1 MPIAR
6 LLTLFVALSAVL
18 LAPARAQLDFGFG
31 GKDQQATAPGEEV
44 AVSASLSTSR
54 AAPNDQVVLAVVL
67 DIAPGWHTW
76 PNKPVLPESLRG
88 FPAIPTQI
96 ELVDLPEG
104 LKVGPIQWPDT
115 VPEVVSFAGGVEI
128 EFYKGTAV
136 AYVPLLID
144 DGAELGTRTI
154 TAKVSYQACDDQ
166 VCLMPTDSTVTAT
179 LEVVTLEQRGD
190 LGAAGE
196 RFAEFNPAVF
206 ADSGAWGREI
216 GGEENSG
223 DALAAVSAPRSFFGI
238 TLPSADSAGGIAVIV
253 LLAALGGFIL
263 NLTPCVLP
271 VIPIKVMTISQHG
284 GSPGKSFLLGLS
296 MAAGVV
302 AFWVG
307 IGVLAITATSFAD
320 PSRIFGIW
328 WVTLGIG
335 AIIAVMGVG
344 IMGAFSIN
352 LPKAAYMVN
361 PKADSVWGSFVFG
374 LMTGVLGLPC
384 FGFVAGAL
392 LASVA
397 TQPASVSL
405 AIFAGIGAGM
415 AAPYLVL
422 SANPKWLSK
431 VPRTGPASELVKQVM
446 GFLMLAAAAYFV
458 GAGLIAL
465 VSDHPYLA
473 KQLHWWAIALF
484 AGIAGVWLLVRTA
497 QITKKPGRRVVFG
510 AIGLA
515 LGGLATLWAWNETAT
530 AREKYGDTAWV
541 AFSQDDLDRA
551 LARGDVVVLDFT
563 AEWCLNCKALKAAVL
578 DVEPVK
584 SKVREAG
591 VVTMTVDLTST
602 SAPGWEKLRE
612 LGQTG
617 IPTLAIYGP
626 GLPDESPIISNAY
639 TSSQVLEWLERAR
652 GSGNAVATK

>member
-1 MPIAR
+1 MRSPR
-6 LLTLFVALSAVL
+6 LFVLVVALLAL
-18 LAPARAQLDFGFG
+18 LPAAPARAQLDFGFSKG
-31 GKDQQATAPGEEV
+31 SQPEMVVEV
-44 AVSASLSTSR
+44 AIDAALSAAK
-54 AAPNDQVVLAVVL
+54 AAPNDQVVLAVTL

-76 PNKPVLPESLRG
+76 PNKPVLPDSLKG
-88 FPAIPTQI
+88 FPAIPTTI
-96 ELVDLPEG
+96 TLESLPEG
-104 LKVGPIQWPDT
+104 LKAGPIQWPAT
-115 VPEVVSFAGGVEI
+115 HPERVSFGGGVEI
-128 EFYKGTAV
+128 QFYTGEAI
-136 AYVPLLID
+136 AYVPLIVEG
-144 DGAELGTRTI
+144 GATPGVRTI
-154 TAKVSYQACDDQ
+154 TAKVSYQACDDE
-166 VCLMPTDSTVTAT
+166 VCLMPAAETVEAT
-179 LEVVTLEQRGD
+179 LEVVPLDQRPAQASAGPKF
-190 LGAAGE
+190 AA
-196 RFAEFNPAVF
+196 FNPAVF
-206 ADSGAWGREI
+206 ADPGAWGRTPED
-216 GGEENSG
+216 
-223 DALAAVSAPRSFFGI
+223 DAPAATLAPATPRNFFGV
-238 TLPSADSAGGIAVIV
+238 TLPRADSAGGIAAIV
-253 LLAALGGFIL
+253 LLAAVGGLIL

-284 GSPGKSFLLGLS
+284 GTPGRSFTLGLW
-296 MAAGVV
+296 MALGVV

-307 IGVLAITATSFAD
+307 IGLLAVTATSFAD
-320 PSRIFGIW
+320 PSRIFGVW

-344 IMGAFSIN
+344 IMGAFTIN
-352 LPKAAYMVN
+352 LPKGVYMVN
-361 PKADSVWGSFVFG
+361 PRADSAWGSFVFG
-374 LMTGVLGLPC
+374 VMTGVLGLPC

-446 GFLMLAAAAYFV
+446 GFLMLAAACYFV

-465 VSDHPYLA
+465 VNDRPYLA
-473 KQLHWWAIALF
+473 KQLHWWGIALF
-484 AGIAGVWLLVRTA
+484 AGLAGLWLIVRTF
-497 QITKKPGRRVVFG
+497 QITKKPARRAVFG
-510 AIGLA
+510 VVGLA
-515 LGGLATLWAWNETAT
+515 LGGLATLWALNETAT
-530 AREKYGDTAWV
+530 AREKYSDTAWV
-541 AFSQDDLDRA
+541 AFEQGDLDAA

-584 SKVREAG
+584 SAVRTQG

-602 SAPGWEKLRE
+602 SAPGWAKLKS

-626 GLPDESPIISNAY
+626 GLPADRPIIANAY
-639 TSSQVLEWLERAR
+639 TSAQVLEWLEAAR
-652 GSGNAVATK
+652 GGEAVAAR

>member
-1 MPIAR
+1 MRTAR
-6 LLTLFVALSAVL
+6 FLSLTLAVL
-18 LAPARAQLDFGFG
+18 FASLLGARPALAQFDDFGLPGKGQVAAPAD
-31 GKDQQATAPGEEV
+31 EV
-44 AVSASLSTSR
+44 VISASLSTPK

-67 DIAPGWHTW
+67 DIAAGWHTW
-76 PNKPVLPESLRG
+76 PNKPVLPPELKG
-88 FPAIPTQI
+88 FPAIATTI
-96 ELVDLPEG
+96 KLTDLPEG
-104 LKVGPIQWPDT
+104 LTVGPIQWPET
-115 VPEVVSFAGGVEI
+115 KPEKVSFAGGVEI
-128 EFYKGTAV
+128 QFYKGQAI
-136 AYVPLLID
+136 AYVPLLVS
-144 DGAELGTRTI
+144 DGAAPGVRTI
-154 TAKVSYQACDDQ
+154 TAKIDYQACDDQ
-166 VCLMPTDSTVTAT
+166 VCLMPASETVT
-179 LEVVTLEQRGD
+179 VTLEIVPLDQRGTIASP
-190 LGAAGE
+190 GPKFSG
-196 RFAEFNPAVF
+196 FNPAVF
-206 ADSGAWGREI
+206 ADAQAWGREPV
-216 GGEENSG
+216 ETTSATT
-223 DALAAVSAPRSFFGI
+223 DATATARSFFGI
-238 TLPSADSAGGIAVIV
+238 TLPTADSAGGIAAIV
-253 LLAALGGFIL
+253 ALAALGGLIL

-284 GSPGKSFLLGLS
+284 GTPGKSFLLGLW
-296 MAAGVV
+296 MAIGVI

-307 IGVLAITATSFAD
+307 IGLLAITATSFAD

-344 IMGAFSIN
+344 IMGAFTIN
-352 LPKAAYMVN
+352 LPQSVYMVN
-361 PKADSVWGSFVFG
+361 PKADSAWGSFVFG

-405 AIFAGIGAGM
+405 AIFAGIGVGM
-415 AAPYLVL
+415 AAPYLIL

-473 KQLHWWAIALF
+473 KQLHWWAIAFFASL
-484 AGIAGVWLLVRTA
+484 AGIWLLVRTV

-510 AIGLA
+510 VIGLA
-515 LGGLATLWAWNETAT
+515 LGGLATLWALDSTAT
-530 AREKYGDTAWV
+530 AKEKYNDTSWV
-541 AFSQDDLDRA
+541 EFSQSELDSA
-551 LARGDVVVLDFT
+551 LAEGKVVVLDFT

-584 SKVREAG
+584 SAVREEG

-602 SAPGWEKLRE
+602 SAPGWEKLRA

-626 GLPDESPIISNAY
+626 GLPADTPIISNAY
-639 TSSQVLEWLERAR
+639 TSPQVLGWLEQAR
-652 GSGNAVATK
+652 GDAVAAR

>member
-1 MPIAR
+1 MRTAR
-6 LLTLFVALSAVL
+6 VVSLLAVL
-18 LAPARAQLDFGFG
+18 LALLAAPLARAQLDFGMNAKPGFG
-31 GKDQQATAPGEEV
+31 EREEKV
-44 AVSASLSTSR
+44 LVSSALSTGK
-54 AAPNDQVVLAVVL
+54 AAPNDQVVLAVTL
-67 DIAPGWHTW
+67 DIAPGWHAW
-76 PNKPVLPESLRG
+76 PNKPVLPPALKG
-88 FPAIPTQI
+88 FPAIPTTI
-96 ELVDLPEG
+96 ALKDLPEG
-104 LKVGPIQWPDT
+104 VKAGPIQWPAT
-115 VPEVVSFAGGVEI
+115 SPETVSFAGGVEI
-128 EFYKGTAV
+128 QFYKGEAT
-136 AYVPLLID
+136 AYVPLLIEAD
-144 DGAELGTRTI
+144 APVGLRTI
-154 TAKVSYQACDDQ
+154 TAVVSYQACDDSQ
-166 VCLMPTDSTVTAT
+166 CLMPEDATVTAS
-179 LEVVTLEQRGD
+179 LEIVPLAERGD
-190 LGAAGE
+190 PATPGP
-196 RFAEFNPAVF
+196 RFAAFNPAVF
-206 ADSGAWGREI
+206 ADASAWGREPAA
-216 GGEENSG
+216 SG
-223 DALAAVSAPRSFFGI
+223 TTATNAPATPRSFFGI
-238 TLPSADSAGGIAVIV
+238 TLPSADSAGGIAVVV
-253 LLAALGGFIL
+253 LLAALGGLIL

-284 GSPGKSFLLGLS
+284 GTPGKSLLLGLA
-296 MAAGVV
+296 MAVGVV
-302 AFWVG
+302 TFWVG
-307 IGVLAITATSFAD
+307 IGVVAITATSFAD

-335 AIIAVMGVG
+335 AVIALMGVG
-344 IMGAFSIN
+344 IMGAFTIN

-361 PKADSVWGSFVFG
+361 PKADTPWGSFVFG

-415 AAPYLVL
+415 AAPYLIL

-446 GFLMLAAAAYFV
+446 GFLMLAAAAYFI

-465 VSDHPYLA
+465 VSDRPYLA

-484 AGIAGVWLLVRTA
+484 AGIAGVWLIVRTF
-497 QITKKPGRRVVFG
+497 QITKKPARRVVFG

-530 AREKYGDTAWV
+530 AREKFSDTAWV
-541 AFSQDDLDRA
+541 AFEQNELDSA
-551 LARGDVVVLDFT
+551 LASGQVVVLDFT

-584 SKVREAG
+584 SAVREDG
-591 VVTMTVDLTST
+591 IVTMTVDLTST
-602 SAPGWEKLRE
+602 SAPGWEKLRA

-626 GLPDESPIISNAY
+626 GVESPIIANAY
-639 TSSQVLEWLERAR
+639 TAPQVLEWLERAR
-652 GSGNAVATK
+652 GAGGGAEVAAR